1 MTLLTA
7 KEVAE
12 KILDGKLSA
21 HTIRRYAN
29 EGKLPCI
36 RISNGSKMLFEKKRI
51 IEFFSESKFI
61 IPAKA

>member
-7 KEVAE
+7 QEVAE
-12 KILDGKLSA
+12 KILNGKLSA

-36 RISNGSKMLFEKKRI
+36 RISNGSKMLFEKKRL
-51 IEFFSESKFI
+51 IEFFSESKFL
-61 IPAKA
+61 IPAKG